1 MADIIITTTMTAG
14 VTQIQDLAPG
24 AICRGATT
32 LKRSGAEVALMIGAG
47 VQIVIDAMDV
57 TGKRGSGS

>member
-14 VTQIQDLAPG
+14 ATHNQDPVLGVISPEIITQE
-24 AICRGATT
+24 
-32 LKRSGAEVALMIGAG
+32 RSGAEMALMIGAG

-57 TGKRGSGS
+57 TGKRGAGS